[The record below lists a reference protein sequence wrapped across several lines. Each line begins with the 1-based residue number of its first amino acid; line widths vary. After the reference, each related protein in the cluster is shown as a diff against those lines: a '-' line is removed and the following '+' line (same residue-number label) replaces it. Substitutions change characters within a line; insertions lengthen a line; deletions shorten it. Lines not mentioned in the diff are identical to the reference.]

1 MLCLYITVKKNNMI
15 KWICIIVHFILLIPS
30 MIWVIFTSLL
40 YWKDLCTN
48 MPYEKLIKN
57 YKNNL

>member
-1 MLCLYITVKKNNMI
+1 MI

-30 MIWVIFTSLL
+30 TIWVIFTSLL
-40 YWKDLCTN
+40 YWKDLGMN
-48 MPYEKLIKN
+48 MPYEELIKN